1 MGGLATKSVVSTSEV
16 TGLGTLA
23 TKDNV
28 TTSEVTGLGGLAK
41 VDKLTTS
48 NITTYVEGLG
58 VKNLL
63 VGNAQITSANI
74 GTAQVDTLQIAGEAV
89 TIPRA
94 TNAGDFSL
102 GSTRTVATLSMPNS
116 SGATALFFG
125 FSGISWSNLSTN
137 LDLNVI
143 ITLKCNGNNVK
154 QWTISLIETTQF
166 VNNETYLSS
175 TYSAPATTLTALSVI
190 TGDCVYTVE
199 VSAINNYATI
209 KECSLIA
216 LGAKR

>member
-1 MGGLATKSVVSTSEV
+1 M
-16 TGLGTLA
+16 
-23 TKDNV
+23 
-28 TTSEVTGLGGLAK
+28 
-41 VDKLTTS
+41 
-48 NITTYVEGLG
+48 
-58 VKNLL
+58 
-63 VGNAQITSANI
+63 VGDAQITSANI

-102 GSTRTVATLSMPNS
+102 GSTKTVATLSMPNS

-125 FSGISWSNLSTN
+125 FSGISWSNQSIN
-137 LDLNVI
+137 LDLNVT

-154 QWTISLIETTQF
+154 QWTISFIETTRF
-166 VNNETYLSS
+166 TNNGNHSSS
-175 TYSAPATTLTALSVI
+175 TYHVPATTLTALSVI

-199 VSAINNYATI
+199 VSAINKYATI
-209 KECSLIA
+209 EECSLIA